1 MAIPETDIQGFDTR
15 SLNEKEVVEVN
26 TDFGSLFFQS
36 SSCSE
41 IVESMQKNIKF
52 KPGPGR
58 EGSERGKRNDSS
70 SILKNN
76 TST

>member
-1 MAIPETDIQGFDTR
+1 
-15 SLNEKEVVEVN
+15 
-26 TDFGSLFFQS
+26 
-36 SSCSE
+36 
-41 IVESMQKNIKF
+41 MQKNIKF

-58 EGSERGKRNDSS
+58 DGSERGKRNDSS